1 MPKSCLKVEVDP
13 LVSTIDSLRIE
24 GHTKANS
31 TEALSMAEPLLSAVF
46 GPNAVQ
52 DADSLTISKTDLATV
67 GLTPAADNSAEALF
81 TAIIRKAEGTLTTT
95 AQETNPD
102 QSITI
107 EDGFPSL
114 IERSNVAYR
123 RNQKTIS
130 FDKLDTQSAID
141 PDDY

>member
-1 MPKSCLKVEVDP
+1 
-13 LVSTIDSLRIE
+13 
-24 GHTKANS
+24 
-31 TEALSMAEPLLSAVF
+31 MAEPLLTAIF

-52 DADSLTISKTDLATV
+52 DANTLTISKTDLATV
-67 GLTPAADNSAEALF
+67 GLTPAAGNRAESLF
-81 TAIIRKAEGTLTTT
+81 AAIIRLAEPTLTTT

-102 QSITI
+102 QNITI

-114 IERSNVAYR
+114 IERNDVAYR

-130 FDKLDTQSAID
+130 FDKVDTQSSID

>member
-1 MPKSCLKVEVDP
+1 
-13 LVSTIDSLRIE
+13 
-24 GHTKANS
+24 
-31 TEALSMAEPLLSAVF
+31 MAEPTLIQVF
-46 GPNAVQ
+46 GPNASQ
-52 DADSLTISKTDLATV
+52 DADELVISKTDLATV
-67 GLTPAADNSAEALF
+67 GLTPAADNSAESLL
-81 TAIIRKAEGTLTTT
+81 TAIIRKAEGSLTTT

-114 IERSNVAYR
+114 VDRAGTAYR